1 MTWVLGASFL
11 LLLAAVPTARVSS
24 RGSAV
29 AAAAGCALLGVVGVG
44 AAAGW
49 WAPTVG
55 VGSWLGFGD
64 AALHA
69 DGLGGIFL
77 ALTGIAGTAVSLA
90 WLERP
95 PRRLVAALHALVL
108 LATAAFIASGQAFLS
123 LLAWETITLGVYLL
137 ASADRERP
145 GTLLAA
151 YFSTGIN
158 KLGGAALLA
167 AFALLYG
174 QTGSFEIQ
182 AWTHAQLSGGVR
194 TALFT
199 LFLVGL
205 GAKIGLLPLQ
215 GALPPAYAAAPGA
228 AAATITV
235 ASSAGFY
242 GLWRFL
248 YATLGADS
256 LWWGETVLTVGA
268 VGALVGILYA
278 IGQADIRRFL
288 GFSSVEHGGIA
299 LIGLGVAL
307 VGQASGR
314 PELAAAGLLA
324 GTLQM
329 FMHGIAKTL
338 AFLASARAEAAT
350 GTDELGPL
358 GGLSARL
365 PRTTVGFAV
374 AVLTLAAL
382 PPLGGFV
389 SEWFTLEALLQAFR
403 LQDTLARLLM
413 ALAGALLALTAGLG
427 LLAFA
432 KLLGT
437 AFFGRPRS
445 DLGPVREAPGA
456 AAGMLL
462 LTGAA
467 LGLGVAAP
475 WEIRWLSSG
484 LHDVLGFDPASTAI
498 SHPLVLGPVY
508 PGFSVLAPTWLAV
521 ALIGYGGLTFLLVR
535 SLARP
540 RVRRAPVW
548 VSGTAGGLAARQY
561 TPAAYSNPVRVVL
574 RRAYGYSRVL
584 TPQRDGRS
592 RLPGSYVLE
601 TRMVPAFEHYL
612 YAPAARGAA
621 LLSDRVRLMQSGR
634 LGTYLL
640 YVVVVFIAVL
650 ALIPALRS

>member
-1 MTWVLGASFL
+1 VSGVLAAGFL
-11 LLLAAVPTARVSS
+11 ALLAAVVGARLSARAS
-24 RGSAV
+24 AALAV
-29 AAAAGCALLGVVGVG
+29 AASGLLAVAGVG

-49 WAPTVG
+49 WAPSVE
-55 VGSWLGFGD
+55 VGSWLGFGP
-64 AALHA
+64 ATLAV
-69 DGLGGIFL
+69 DGLAGIFL
-77 ALTGIAGTAVSLA
+77 ALTGIAGAATSLA

-95 PRRLVAALHALVL
+95 PHRGVAALHALVL
-108 LATAAFIASGQAFLS
+108 LATAAFIGSDQAFLA

-137 ASADRERP
+137 ASSDRDTP
-145 GTLLAA
+145 GTLVAA

-167 AFALLYG
+167 AFALFYG
-174 QTGSFEIQ
+174 QTGSFRLS
-182 AWTHAQLSGGVR
+182 AWADAGLSTGVR
-194 TALFT
+194 ATLFV
-199 LFLVGL
+199 LFLVGF
-205 GAKIGLLPLQ
+205 GAKIGLLPFQ
-215 GALPPAYAAAPGA
+215 GALPLAYRAAPGA
-228 AAATITV
+228 AAATMTV
-235 ASSAGFY
+235 ATGAGFY

-248 YATLGADS
+248 YATLGADA
-256 LWWGETVLTVGA
+256 LWWGETVLVTGA

-278 IGQADIRRFL
+278 IAQADIRRFL

-307 VGQASGR
+307 VGQASHL

-324 GTLQM
+324 GTLHV

-338 AFLASARAEAAT
+338 AFLASARTEAAV
-350 GTDELGPL
+350 GTDALEPL
-358 GGLSARL
+358 GGLSTRL

-374 AVLTLAAL
+374 AILTLAAM

-403 LQDTLARLLM
+403 IDDTLARLLM

-437 AFFGRPRS
+437 VFFGRPRREI
-445 DLGPVREAPGA
+445 DHVHEAPGP
-456 AAGMLL
+456 AAGMIL

-475 WEIRWLSSG
+475 WEIRWLGSG
-484 LHDVLGFDPASTAI
+484 LRDVLGFDLATTTVG
-498 SHPLVLGPVY
+498 HPLVLGPVF

-521 ALIGYGGLTFLLVR
+521 SLVAFSLLAVLLVR
-535 SLARP
+535 VLARP

-548 VSGTAGGLAARQY
+548 VSGTAGSLAARQY

-574 RRAYGYSRVL
+574 RRAYGYSRTL
-584 TPQRDGRS
+584 TPQGGGD
-592 RLPGSYVLE
+592 LTATGSYTLE
-601 TRMVPAFEHYL
+601 TRLVPAFEHYL
-612 YAPAARGAA
+612 YAPAARIAT
-621 LLSDRVRLMQSGR
+621 LVSDRLRLLQSGR
-634 LGTYLL
+634 LGAYLL
-640 YVVVVFIAVL
+640 YIVVVFIAVL
-650 ALIPALRS
+650 ALIPTLRH